1 MAIKITSPTQQ
12 GVQVGGL
19 PYSLA
24 VTAIADSNINTDV
37 RFKLNGAV
45 VGIDTMATNIG
56 TAANPQYQYGL
67 AIRQP
72 AKSCFWSIFLRRTQC
87 CYS

>member
-1 MAIKITSPTQQ
+1 LAC
-12 GVQVGGL
+12 GV

-45 VGIDTMATNIG
+45 VGIDTKATNIG
-56 TAANPQYQYGL
+56 TTAFPQYQYGL
-67 AIRQP
+67 TILINDAGIGELKRLFIQ
-72 AKSCFWSIFLRRTQC
+72 
-87 CYS
+87 

>member
-1 MAIKITSPTQQ
+1 MVLGAPRMRLFVYQTYKPTTAIKITSPTQQ

-45 VGIDTMATNIG
+45 VV
-56 TAANPQYQYGL
+56 
-67 AIRQP
+67 
-72 AKSCFWSIFLRRTQC
+72 
-87 CYS
+87 